1 MSKII
6 YRYNGQ
12 EVTQEELARLM
23 PPKPNWL
30 EAPPMASNT
39 YSEHDPLLSDGCG
52 VMKSQVKEAREV
64 IALHQIPGVAV
75 LPDGKIRFTSR
86 SARKKWLQ
94 VRGLCDND
102 AGYSD

>member
-52 VMKSQVKEAREV
+52 VMKSQIKEARDA
-64 IALHQIPGVAV
+64 IRQHGIRGAAV
-75 LPDGKIRFTSR
+75 LDNGKIRFTSR
-86 SARKKWLQ
+86 QGRKEFLKM
-94 VRGLCDND
+94 RGLND
-102 AGYSD
+102 LDGTYGD